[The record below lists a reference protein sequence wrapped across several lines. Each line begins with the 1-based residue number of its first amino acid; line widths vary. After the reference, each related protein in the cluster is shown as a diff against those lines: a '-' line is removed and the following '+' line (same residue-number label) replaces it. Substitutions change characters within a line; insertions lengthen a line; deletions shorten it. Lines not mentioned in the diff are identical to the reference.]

1 MRTPKY
7 LYYFTWISNCRYYD
21 EVTIEEIFTNKKECT
36 KFINDL
42 VKLGITNIS
51 EITVFKKD

>member
-7 LYYFTWISNCRYYD
+7 LYYFTWVSDCRKL
-21 EVTIEEIFTNKKECT
+21 EEIFTSKKECT

-42 VKLGITNIS
+42 IKLGITNIS